1 MKRFAYLLLLLSPF
15 FAFAQK
21 RIELV
26 HENAFSFYDY
36 QEKAFCVLDD
46 STFLWKFDAKKD
58 KWEKS
63 PIDLKIEV
71 PFAKFLK
78 DFMPMSDKG
87 TPVYFVFGGCG
98 VVYAKKGNVIQRHD
112 HSFYHMNQFGGSFF
126 MDQGEPRIYGGYGLF
141 TSKNIITRYDTINR
155 EWFMVYS
162 SLNRPPAGEGNIIL
176 KHQGNYYVFDGFC
189 GNGSQ
194 IYPLENLWRF
204 NLKSKMWS
212 KLGLLNRENLGEQ
225 EGSKFSQFQVQN
237 KGYFCHSN
245 MVLNFDL
252 ENMRYRKYKYYSTGV
267 YLKIIKEGNL
277 FLLLKATS
285 KPSKIVEIADSSF
298 LRQFDIEEGDLLLN
312 EKSDYVFVGVVSL
325 LILSILF
332 ILFMFSRKVIFKS
345 KRSLEDKNLNTVET
359 FNEFNQTEIEL
370 IQLLLFYQE
379 TGLEISQ
386 INDLVN
392 YDKPSIDTLKKRR
405 EILLKDLRYKLAAKF
420 NIPREDVFIERRM
433 ETDKR
438 MKLLFLND
446 SIRLKL

>member
-1 MKRFAYLLLLLSPF
+1 MKQFFVLVLLLSPCVF
-15 FAFAQK
+15 QAQK
-21 RIELV
+21 YLELV

-46 STFLWKFDAKKD
+46 STFLWKYDAKKE

-63 PIDLKIEV
+63 PIELKLEM
-71 PFAKFLK
+71 PFTKFLK
-78 DFMPMSDKG
+78 EFMPMSDKG
-87 TPVYFVFGGCG
+87 TPVYFVYGGCG

-155 EWFMVYS
+155 EWFMVNS
-162 SLNRPPAGEGNIIL
+162 SLKRPPAGDGNIML
-176 KHQGNYYVFDGFC
+176 KHEGNYYVFDGFC

-194 IYPLENLWRF
+194 IYPLENLWCF
-204 NLKSKMWS
+204 NLKSMIWS
-212 KLGLLNRENLGEQ
+212 KLSLLNRENLGKQ
-225 EGSKFSQFQVQN
+225 EASKFSQFQMQN
-237 KGYFCHSN
+237 KGYFCYSN
-245 MVLNFDL
+245 MFLNFDL

-298 LRQFDIEEGDLLLN
+298 LRQFDVEEGDLLLKD
-312 EKSDYVFVGVVSL
+312 KSDYAFVGIVSL
-325 LILSILF
+325 LILSILL
-332 ILFMFSRKVIFKS
+332 ILFMFFRKVKFKS
-345 KRSLEDKNLNTVET
+345 KPSLEDKNLNIGES

-370 IQLLLFYQE
+370 IQLLLFYRE
-379 TGLEISQ
+379 TGLEISH

-392 YDKPSIDTLKKRR
+392 YDQPSIDTLKKRR

-420 NIPREDVFIERRM
+420 NLPLEDVFIERRM

-446 SIRLKL
+446 SVHLKL